1 MARQIGVS
9 SDVKTASQLYFTLD
23 LEVSAEP
30 AANININ
37 KVEHTRTHFTGNVL
51 VVEENEID

>member
-30 AANININ
+30 AANIN